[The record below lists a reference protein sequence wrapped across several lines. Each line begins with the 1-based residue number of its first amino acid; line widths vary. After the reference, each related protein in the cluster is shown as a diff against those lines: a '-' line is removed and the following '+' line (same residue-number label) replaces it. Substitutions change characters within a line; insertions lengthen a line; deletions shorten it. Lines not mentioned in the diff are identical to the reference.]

1 MTRARCASR
10 SAAVYLV
17 LAIFALLVAL
27 PGRALALKPIVIE
40 PDQDRIEVTT
50 LGEFYDARGDSL
62 QVETAPAADGMTGR
76 ISVTAKTPGTNPNWI
91 VFALTNPTDKPIERW
106 LTAERYNII
115 GSGAV
120 WPDLDAQR
128 IEAVTPSIGYIPER
142 IKSDRADIFRITI
155 EPGQTVTYV
164 AELSSDRFA
173 RLYLWKPLEYELN
186 SRDRLL
192 FNGIML
198 GLTGLLAIFLT
209 AIFAANHKA
218 IFPSAALVAWCVLA
232 YLCVDFGFFHK
243 LFQLR
248 PEDNAVYR
256 AASESAVA
264 ASLVIFLS
272 VFLRIAFW
280 HGLIRMLFTVWIIA
294 QLTLVAVAVIDP
306 RLASTFA
313 RTSFLVIGAV
323 GGAFTLFL
331 ALRGQDRALSLI
343 PTWILFLIWIFGA
356 AMTLTGRLSGDI
368 VVSGLV
374 AGLVL
379 ILVLIGFTV
388 TQFAFRSL
396 EPLYGAAPSELQ
408 LRALAVDGAGSAV
421 WEWNARRDEIKVS
434 PAIEASLGLSP
445 GELSTKVDDFIKHL
459 HPTDRERF
467 RLILWSMQ
475 ERTWARIRTD
485 FRMRHADNSYR
496 WFELEAASV
505 PNADARAMRCVGL
518 VRDVTDAK
526 RAHERLLHDAVHD
539 SLTGLPNRELMLDR
553 LGVAASRAKSENG
566 VRPSVIFIDIDK
578 FKSVNV
584 SFGLVVGDS
593 LLLTVARRLQS
604 HLGPQDTLA
613 RVGGDQFA
621 ILLVSEQ
628 SPQDLAGLAER
639 VRRSLRAPIKIAGQE
654 IVLTGSIGIAVYDGE
669 TPSHLDLYKEAEIAM
684 YRAKRGGA
692 DRIEIFRPEM
702 RADRDDR
709 VALESDLRKALAKNQ
724 IRVLYQPIIYLPTE
738 ELAGFE
744 ALVRWEHPKR
754 GLMSPVDFIPIAEQS
769 DLIVRLGSHV
779 LLRAAHEAARWQRE
793 LPREERPLF
802 VSVNISSR
810 QIFRQNLIQEIR
822 HILGRN
828 IVPKGSLRLEI
839 TESLVMENPEQATE
853 ILEWL
858 RGAGAELALDDFGT
872 GYSSLAYLQ
881 RFPFDTIKIDRALV
895 QSSGESGGAGSAI
908 VRSIVALGHELGKNV
923 VAEGVETPEDVGFL
937 RSINCQYA
945 QGFYYGEPMSDRDV
959 LQLLKMVR
967 TAEHKLRPRGLFRAK
982 AKGKQRDRKVAGSG
996 GLPRPTARAPPRRRV
1011 RRMDARRR
1019 RRARCPTARCGRVR
1033 VPRRRRSPAH
1043 LRRRI
1048 CFTTRW
1054 RKPTSACRRRR
1065 CRRTMGLRRRTPSS
1079 IFPCRPSSMGLRRRH
1094 RRSSR
1099 TCRRM
1104 IPSTASRFNLRS
1116 RLRVA
1121 RHRHRPLMDQ
1131 FSAPTEHFAE
1141 PPIAELCATE
1151 SRHAGNGAHPPFNG
1165 FDDPMPPMG
1174 EARHAAVAAGPRG
1187 AVRAQSAPRG
1197 TGAGARCRSRHS
1209 RHSSLHS
1216 RRWLHAA
1223 AALQHAAATA
1233 RATAQETA
1241 RSRPMRRT
1249 MPDFTG
1255 LPPAMAESLAKLAG
1269 VPWPPRSEGD
1279 EHELEEQGAGP
1290 LPGDATSRGLSL
1302 ARASGV
1308 AGVAHEMRGID
1319 ADLGQRARVLRFEV
1333 GIEDQV
1339 GIGRAVEPAVGLD
1352 LALELARRPAG
1363 VAEREDRAVGTA
1375 AGGDRL
1381 QDVDGRRKADAVLD
1395 RQRRVVDEVV
1405 GAVQHEA
1412 APRLD
1417 RTADVDRHAR
1427 LRRRRCRHRRRQCTM
1442 PSRSSRS
1449 GKEMCE
1455 ARWLMMRPIA
1465 PSSECA
1471 HM

>member
-1 MTRARCASR
+1 ML
-10 SAAVYLV
+10 AV
-17 LAIFALLVAL
+17 L
-27 PGRALALKPIVIE
+27 PEPAFALKPIVIE
-40 PDQDRIEVTT
+40 PDQDRVEVTT

-62 QVETAPAADGMTGR
+62 QVETAPAADGMSGR
-76 ISVTAKTPGTNPNWI
+76 ISVTAKTPGTSPNWI
-91 VFALTNPTDKPIERW
+91 VFALTNPTDKPVERW
-106 LTAERYNII
+106 LTAARYNVV

-128 IEAVTPSIGYIPER
+128 IEAVTPSMGYIPER

-173 RLYLWKPLEYELN
+173 RLYLWKPLEYELY
-186 SRDRLL
+186 SRDRQLM
-192 FNGIML
+192 NGIML

-218 IFPSAALVAWCVLA
+218 IFPSAALVSWCVLA

-243 LFQLR
+243 LFQLK

-264 ASLVIFLS
+264 ASLVIFIS

-313 RTSFLVIGAV
+313 RMSFLVIGTV
-323 GGAFTLFL
+323 GGAFALFL

-356 AMTLTGRLSGDI
+356 AMVLTGRLAGDAA
-368 VVSGLV
+368 VQGLV

-379 ILVLIGFTV
+379 ILILIGFTV

-396 EPLYGAAPSELQ
+396 EPLFGAAPSELQ
-408 LRALAVDGAGSAV
+408 LRALAVDGAGSCV
-421 WEWNARRDEIKVS
+421 WEWSARRDEIKVG
-434 PAIEASLGLSP
+434 PAIEASLGLNP
-445 GELSTKVDDFIKHL
+445 GELCTKVDDFIKHL
-459 HPTDRERF
+459 HQADRERF
-467 RLILWSMQ
+467 RMILWSIQ

-485 FRMRHADNSYR
+485 FRMRHTDNSYR

-539 SLTGLPNRELMLDR
+539 SLTGLPNRELLLDR

-566 VRPSVIFIDIDK
+566 VRPSIIFIDIDK

-604 HLGPQDTLA
+604 HLGQNDTLA

-621 ILLVSEQ
+621 ILLVSEL

-654 IVLTGSIGIAVYDGE
+654 IVLTGSIGIAVFDGQ

-692 DRIEIFRPEM
+692 DRIEIFRAEM
-702 RADRDDR
+702 RSDRDDR

-724 IRVLYQPIIYLPTE
+724 IKVLYQPIIYLPTE

-754 GLMSPVDFIPIAEQS
+754 GLMSPADFIPIAEQS

-881 RFPFDTIKIDRALV
+881 RFPFDTIKVDRALV
-895 QSSGESGGAGSAI
+895 QASGESGGAGSAI
-908 VRSIVALGHELGKNV
+908 VRSIVALGHELGKSV
-923 VAEGVETPEDVGFL
+923 VAEGVETPEDVAFL
-937 RSINCQYA
+937 RSINCGYA

-982 AKGKQRDRKVAGSG
+982 AKGKDKERRKKVAANGVAAAANGTNGASPPQTNG
-996 GLPRPTARAPPRRRV
+996 RTRAALPNSTLRPRPRPAAPPQS
-1011 RRMDARRR
+1011 DASQL
-1019 RRARCPTARCGRVR
+1019 P
-1033 VPRRRRSPAH
+1033 PPPLPPAQH
-1043 LRRRI
+1043 DGGMAVH
-1048 CFTTRW
+1048 FNG
-1054 RKPTSACRRRR
+1054 P
-1065 CRRTMGLRRRTPSS
+1065 PQ
-1079 IFPCRPSSMGLRRRH
+1079 
-1094 RRSSR
+1094 
-1099 TCRRM
+1099 
-1104 IPSTASRFNLRS
+1104 IPSEFGAPDFAPPHGEAHASMPPPIHDAGPVFDALPPPNGNGFDAGRMPHEFAAALPPPPEFA
-1116 RLRVA
+1116 VPPPPPHMA
-1121 RHRHRPLMDQ
+1121 EQ
-1131 FSAPTEHFAE
+1131 FSPPPSPGHYPEPQAQPPFEAPPMQTGAPSPFDLFAQPS
-1141 PPIAELCATE
+1141 PPHQDHGLDLDLHVDASAHPDDSNPLFAAMAQELQIPIPPQHHVQQAP
-1151 SRHAGNGAHPPFNG
+1151 SLPAPAPHPHHAAGNGAANG
-1165 FDDPMPPMG
+1165 TAKPV
-1174 EARHAAVAAGPRG
+1174 ARRAV
-1187 AVRAQSAPRG
+1187 
-1197 TGAGARCRSRHS
+1197 
-1209 RHSSLHS
+1209 
-1216 RRWLHAA
+1216 
-1223 AALQHAAATA
+1223 
-1233 RATAQETA
+1233 
-1241 RSRPMRRT
+1241 
-1249 MPDFTG
+1249 PDFSG
-1255 LPPAMAESLAKLAG
+1255 LPPQMAASLAKLAG
-1269 VPWPPRSEGD
+1269 VPWPPNGED
-1279 EHELEEQGAGP
+1279 EPELADHAAGP
-1290 LPGDATSRGLSL
+1290 PPG
-1302 ARASGV
+1302 V
-1308 AGVAHEMRGID
+1308 PH
-1319 ADLGQRARVLRFEV
+1319 
-1333 GIEDQV
+1333 
-1339 GIGRAVEPAVGLD
+1339 
-1352 LALELARRPAG
+1352 
-1363 VAEREDRAVGTA
+1363 REG
-1375 AGGDRL
+1375 
-1381 QDVDGRRKADAVLD
+1381 
-1395 RQRRVVDEVV
+1395 
-1405 GAVQHEA
+1405 
-1412 APRLD
+1412 
-1417 RTADVDRHAR
+1417 
-1427 LRRRRCRHRRRQCTM
+1427 
-1442 PSRSSRS
+1442 
-1449 GKEMCE
+1449 
-1455 ARWLMMRPIA
+1455 
-1465 PSSECA
+1465 
-1471 HM
+1471 

>member
-1 MTRARCASR
+1 MRAGSGRAGISR
-10 SAAVYLV
+10 AVGLGAGGYLV
-17 LAIFALLVAL
+17 LAILLMIVAL
-27 PGRALALKPIVIE
+27 PGRAWALKPIVIE
-40 PDQDRIEVTT
+40 PDQDRVEVTT
-50 LGEFYDARGDSL
+50 LGEFYDSRGDSL

-76 ISVTAKTPGTNPNWI
+76 ISVTAKTPGTSPNWL
-91 VFALTNPTDKPIERW
+91 VFALTNPTDKPVERW
-106 LTAERYNII
+106 LTAARYSIV

-128 IEAVTPSIGYIPER
+128 IEAVTPSMGFVPER

-164 AELSSDRFA
+164 VELSSDRLA
-173 RLYLWKPLEYELN
+173 RLYLWKPLEYELY

-192 FNGIML
+192 MNGIL
-198 GLTGLLAIFLT
+198 IGLTGLLAIFLT

-218 IFPSAALVAWCVLA
+218 IFPSAALVSWCVLA

-243 LFQLR
+243 LFQLK

-264 ASLVIFLS
+264 ASLVIFIS

-313 RTSFLVIGAV
+313 RMSFVIIGAV
-323 GGAFTLFL
+323 GGAFALFL

-356 AMTLTGRLSGDI
+356 AMVLTGRLQGDAA
-368 VVSGLV
+368 VQGLV
-374 AGLVL
+374 SGLVL
-379 ILVLIGFTV
+379 ILILIGFTV

-396 EPLYGAAPSELQ
+396 EPLFGAAPSELQ

-421 WEWNARRDEIKVS
+421 WEWNARRDEIMVGQG
-434 PAIEASLGLSP
+434 IEASLGLNP
-445 GELSTKVDDFIKHL
+445 GELCTKVDDFCKHL
-459 HPTDRERF
+459 HPADRERF
-467 RLILWSMQ
+467 RMILWSIQ
-475 ERTWARIRTD
+475 ERTWARIRTE
-485 FRMRHADNSYR
+485 FRVRHSDNSYR

-539 SLTGLPNRELMLDR
+539 SLTGLPNRELVLDR
-553 LGVAASRAKSENG
+553 LGVAVGRTKSEAG
-566 VRPSVIFIDIDK
+566 VRPGVIFIDIDK

-621 ILLVSEQ
+621 ILLVSEI

-639 VRRSLRAPIKIAGQE
+639 VRRSLRTPIKIAGQE
-654 IVLTGSIGIAVYDGE
+654 IVLTGSIGIAVYDGQ
-669 TPSHLDLYKEAEIAM
+669 TPTHLDLYKEAEIAM

-702 RADRDDR
+702 RSDRDDR

-724 IRVLYQPIIYLPTE
+724 IKVLYQPIIYLPTE

-754 GLMSPVDFIPIAEQS
+754 GLMSPVEFIPVAEQS

-828 IVPKGSLRLEI
+828 IVPKGSLRLEV

-895 QSSGESGGAGSAI
+895 QAHGESGGAGSAI
-908 VRSIVALGHELGKNV
+908 VRSIVALAHELGKSV
-923 VAEGVETPEDVGFL
+923 VAEGVENAEDVAFL

-967 TAEHKLRPRGLFRAK
+967 TAENKLRPRGLFRAK
-982 AKGKQRDRKVAGSG
+982 TKGKQRGKKTNDADVMPEEAEQAEFVPQQSIPQQISVQPPLPPQPAAIPNGASNGAGARARPRPGSVLGRMTRTPAANGG
-996 GLPRPTARAPPRRRV
+996 GLPPPAPHAGPPGPPPMQHAHHANGASGDFEHSQMGEHPPMGMPPPMHAEHPPVFNAPPTF
-1011 RRMDARRR
+1011 DFEPPPPDGA
-1019 RRARCPTARCGRVR
+1019 AAP
-1033 VPRRRRSPAH
+1033 P
-1043 LRRRI
+1043 
-1048 CFTTRW
+1048 
-1054 RKPTSACRRRR
+1054 
-1065 CRRTMGLRRRTPSS
+1065 
-1079 IFPCRPSSMGLRRRH
+1079 
-1094 RRSSR
+1094 
-1099 TCRRM
+1099 
-1104 IPSTASRFNLRS
+1104 
-1116 RLRVA
+1116 
-1121 RHRHRPLMDQ
+1121 PLHFDQ
-1131 FSAPTEHFAE
+1131 FSPPPVDHPAGQFEHAGQMHVPPPVMNGGPQFEHFGQPSMQPMMPDANPLVAAMTDE
-1141 PPIAELCATE
+1141 
-1151 SRHAGNGAHPPFNG
+1151 
-1165 FDDPMPPMG
+1165 PMPPMPG
-1174 EARHAAVAAGPRG
+1174 APMHQPDMHPPQMPQPGPQAPPSHPGARAPQAAH
-1187 AVRAQSAPRG
+1187 QSAPG
-1197 TGAGARCRSRHS
+1197 TPNGAKPVP
-1209 RHSSLHS
+1209 
-1216 RRWLHAA
+1216 
-1223 AALQHAAATA
+1223 QK
-1233 RATAQETA
+1233 
-1241 RSRPMRRT
+1241 PK
-1249 MPDFTG
+1249 PDFSG

-1269 VPWPPRSEGD
+1269 VPWPPPGEG
-1279 EHELEEQGAGP
+1279 G
-1290 LPGDATSRGLSL
+1290 
-1302 ARASGV
+1302 
-1308 AGVAHEMRGID
+1308 
-1319 ADLGQRARVLRFEV
+1319 
-1333 GIEDQV
+1333 
-1339 GIGRAVEPAVGLD
+1339 
-1352 LALELARRPAG
+1352 
-1363 VAEREDRAVGTA
+1363 
-1375 AGGDRL
+1375 
-1381 QDVDGRRKADAVLD
+1381 
-1395 RQRRVVDEVV
+1395 
-1405 GAVQHEA
+1405 
-1412 APRLD
+1412 
-1417 RTADVDRHAR
+1417 
-1427 LRRRRCRHRRRQCTM
+1427 
-1442 PSRSSRS
+1442 
-1449 GKEMCE
+1449 
-1455 ARWLMMRPIA
+1455 
-1465 PSSECA
+1465 
-1471 HM
+1471 

>member
-1 MTRARCASR
+1 MRRAGAQARLGTGAR
-10 SAAVYLV
+10 SGIAALGAVLVAV
-17 LAIFALLVAL
+17 LALVAL
-27 PGRALALKPIVIE
+27 PGPAFALKPIVIE
-40 PDQDRIEVTT
+40 PDQERIEITT
-50 LGEFYDARGDSL
+50 LGEFYDGRGDSL

-91 VFALTNPTDKPIERW
+91 VFALSNPTDKPIERW
-106 LTAERYNII
+106 LTAERYNVI

-120 WPDLDAQR
+120 WPDLDARR

-142 IKSDRADIFRITI
+142 VKSDRADIFRVTL
-155 EPGQTVTYV
+155 EPGQTITYV
-164 AELSSDRFA
+164 AELSSERFA
-173 RLYLWKPLEYELN
+173 RIFLWKTLEYELK

-313 RTSFLVIGAV
+313 RMSFLIIGAV
-323 GGAFTLFL
+323 GGGFTLFL

-356 AMTLTGRLSGDI
+356 AMVLAGRLSGDV
-368 VVSGLV
+368 VVSALV

-388 TQFAFRSL
+388 TQYAFRSL
-396 EPLYGAAPSELQ
+396 EPLYGTAPSELQ

-434 PAIEASLGLSP
+434 PIIEASLGLSA
-445 GELSTKVDDFIKHL
+445 GELSTKVEDFVKHL
-459 HPTDRERF
+459 HPADRDRF
-467 RLILWSMQ
+467 RLILWTMQ
-475 ERTWARIRTD
+475 ERSWAKVRTD

-505 PNADARAMRCVGL
+505 PNADARALRCVGL
-518 VRDVTDAK
+518 MRDVTDTK

-553 LGVAASRAKSENG
+553 LGVAVMRARAKEG
-566 VRPSVIFIDIDK
+566 PRPCILFIDIDK

-621 ILLVSEQ
+621 ILIAAEQ
-628 SPQDLAGLAER
+628 GPQDLAALAER

-654 IVLTGSIGIAVYDGE
+654 IVLTGSLGIAVYDGGE
-669 TPSHLDLYKEAEIAM
+669 EGHLDLYKEAEIAM

-754 GLMSPVDFIPIAEQS
+754 GLMNPVDFVPLAEES
-769 DLIVRLGSHV
+769 DLIVRLGSYV

-793 LPREERPLF
+793 LPREEDPLF

-858 RGAGAELALDDFGT
+858 RAAGADLALDDFGT

-895 QSSGESGGAGSAI
+895 QSSGSSTGPGSAI
-908 VRSIVALGHELGKNV
+908 VRSIVALGHELGKKI

-937 RSINCQYA
+937 RSIGCQYA
-945 QGFYYGEPMSDRDV
+945 QGFYYGEPMADRDV

-967 TAEHKLRPRGLFRAK
+967 TAEHKLRPRGFFRAK
-982 AKGKQRDRKVAGSG
+982 TKGKPKEQKPRPQAAKAAAK
-996 GLPRPTARAPPRRRV
+996 GLPRPAPQANGEAPPVRGLTNGTVRPRARLAPPSPPGAPPRSGQLAQLPPPGFAGRQSQPPNPLQGAASHPGLQQAPRLPNAGMQPPPPAPAMSSPGMAPPNMAPPNMAPPTTPPPITAPPNMAPPNLPPDMAARSAASQRRGEAEVPPASPPAVPPAPPRPHATGRASDEMASLDADAMAAALRRAPPPAEPQPPPAARPPSQEPKPPRLDPAPAAASRAPV
-1011 RRMDARRR
+1011 APAARR
-1019 RRARCPTARCGRVR
+1019 
-1033 VPRRRRSPAH
+1033 
-1043 LRRRI
+1043 
-1048 CFTTRW
+1048 
-1054 RKPTSACRRRR
+1054 
-1065 CRRTMGLRRRTPSS
+1065 PSKKTVM
-1079 IFPCRPSSMGLRRRH
+1079 PQRP
-1094 RRSSR
+1094 
-1099 TCRRM
+1099 
-1104 IPSTASRFNLRS
+1104 
-1116 RLRVA
+1116 V
-1121 RHRHRPLMDQ
+1121 
-1131 FSAPTEHFAE
+1131 
-1141 PPIAELCATE
+1141 
-1151 SRHAGNGAHPPFNG
+1151 
-1165 FDDPMPPMG
+1165 
-1174 EARHAAVAAGPRG
+1174 
-1187 AVRAQSAPRG
+1187 
-1197 TGAGARCRSRHS
+1197 
-1209 RHSSLHS
+1209 
-1216 RRWLHAA
+1216 
-1223 AALQHAAATA
+1223 
-1233 RATAQETA
+1233 
-1241 RSRPMRRT
+1241 
-1249 MPDFTG
+1249 PDFSG
-1255 LPPAMAESLAKLAG
+1255 LPPAMAQSLARLAG
-1269 VPWPPRSEGD
+1269 VPWPPEGSGD
-1279 EHELEEQGAGP
+1279 AGELEDDGAPTGK
-1290 LPGDATSRGLSL
+1290 PGR
-1302 ARASGV
+1302 
-1308 AGVAHEMRGID
+1308 
-1319 ADLGQRARVLRFEV
+1319 
-1333 GIEDQV
+1333 
-1339 GIGRAVEPAVGLD
+1339 
-1352 LALELARRPAG
+1352 
-1363 VAEREDRAVGTA
+1363 
-1375 AGGDRL
+1375 
-1381 QDVDGRRKADAVLD
+1381 
-1395 RQRRVVDEVV
+1395 
-1405 GAVQHEA
+1405 
-1412 APRLD
+1412 
-1417 RTADVDRHAR
+1417 
-1427 LRRRRCRHRRRQCTM
+1427 
-1442 PSRSSRS
+1442 
-1449 GKEMCE
+1449 
-1455 ARWLMMRPIA
+1455 
-1465 PSSECA
+1465 
-1471 HM
+1471 

>member
-1 MTRARCASR
+1 MNGASR
-10 SAAVYLV
+10 RYELARLGGRLAAAYLV
-17 LAIFALLVAL
+17 LAVVALLIVL
-27 PGRALALKPIVIE
+27 PGRAFALRPIVIE
-40 PDQDRIEVTT
+40 PDQDRVEVTT

-76 ISVTAKTPGTNPNWI
+76 ISVTAKTPGTNPNWV
-91 VFALTNPTDKPIERW
+91 VFALTNPTDKPVERW
-106 LTAERYNII
+106 LTAERYSII

-128 IEAVTPSIGYIPER
+128 IEAVTPSMGYIPER

-155 EPGQTVTYV
+155 EPGQTVTYI
-164 AELSSDRFA
+164 AELASDRFA
-173 RLYLWKPLEYELN
+173 RLYLWKPIDYELY

-264 ASLVIFLS
+264 ASLVIFVS

-313 RTSFLVIGAV
+313 RMSFLVIGGV
-323 GGAFTLFL
+323 GGAFALFL

-356 AMTLTGRLSGDI
+356 SMVLTGRLSGDAA
-368 VVSGLV
+368 VLGLV

-379 ILVLIGFTV
+379 ILILIGFTV

-396 EPLYGAAPSELQ
+396 EPLFGAAPSELQ

-421 WEWNARRDEIKVS
+421 WEWNARRDEVKVS
-434 PAIEASLGLSP
+434 PAIEASLGLNT
-445 GELSTKVDDFIKHL
+445 GELCTKVDDFIKHL

-467 RLILWSMQ
+467 RMILWSVQ

-539 SLTGLPNRELMLDR
+539 SLTGLPNRELVLDR
-553 LGVAASRAKSENG
+553 LGVAASRAKSDNG
-566 VRPSVIFIDIDK
+566 VRPSVVFIDIDK

-604 HLGPQDTLA
+604 HLGPHDTLA

-621 ILLVSEQ
+621 VLLVSEQ

-724 IRVLYQPIIYLPTE
+724 IKVLYQPIIYLPTE

-754 GLMSPVDFIPIAEQS
+754 GLMSPDDFIPIAEQS

-858 RGAGAELALDDFGT
+858 RGAGAQLALDDFGT

-895 QSSGESGGAGSAI
+895 QASGDSGGAGSAI
-908 VRSIVALGHELGKNV
+908 VRSIVALGHELGKSI
-923 VAEGVETPEDVGFL
+923 VAEGVETTEDVGFL

-982 AKGKQRDRKVAGSG
+982 AKGKQRDKKPAAVAAKTNGATPPLPAGANGRPPAPPST
-996 GLPRPTARAPPRRRV
+996 LPNSTLRPRPRPAAPMQSNGMVAAQAGPPPPLLQMHHDDGFRDEPGMQALPPPMPLAMPPDFSAPGPEQHPLMQQEQGDGFAAPPHNTHQFAAPPPPPQFAAPPQFAGPAEHFFLENGAPSLNP
-1011 RRMDARRR
+1011 MDAG
-1019 RRARCPTARCGRVR
+1019 AP
-1033 VPRRRRSPAH
+1033 PPLS
-1043 LRRRI
+1043 
-1048 CFTTRW
+1048 
-1054 RKPTSACRRRR
+1054 
-1065 CRRTMGLRRRTPSS
+1065 
-1079 IFPCRPSSMGLRRRH
+1079 
-1094 RRSSR
+1094 
-1099 TCRRM
+1099 
-1104 IPSTASRFNLRS
+1104 
-1116 RLRVA
+1116 
-1121 RHRHRPLMDQ
+1121 LMDQ
-1131 FSAPTEHFAE
+1131 FSAPPQPEHYAPSPEFAPPPAQSGNGTHSLFNGFEDPMAPLGEHPMQPMSPGHGEPSEPNPLLAALQNEALPPEAPRME
-1141 PPIAELCATE
+1141 PPFAPMQPNAGLPHGRPLPP
-1151 SRHAGNGAHPPFNG
+1151 RHAAPAHNGNGAGNGVKPA
-1165 FDDPMPPMG
+1165 
-1174 EARHAAVAAGPRG
+1174 ARRG
-1187 AVRAQSAPRG
+1187 
-1197 TGAGARCRSRHS
+1197 
-1209 RHSSLHS
+1209 
-1216 RRWLHAA
+1216 
-1223 AALQHAAATA
+1223 
-1233 RATAQETA
+1233 
-1241 RSRPMRRT
+1241 
-1249 MPDFTG
+1249 PDFSG

-1269 VPWPPRSEGD
+1269 VPWPPRPDD
-1279 EHELEEQGAGP
+1279 EEREHQAQASDQ
-1290 LPGDATSRGLSL
+1290 LPGMP
-1302 ARASGV
+1302 
-1308 AGVAHEMRGID
+1308 H
-1319 ADLGQRARVLRFEV
+1319 
-1333 GIEDQV
+1333 
-1339 GIGRAVEPAVGLD
+1339 
-1352 LALELARRPAG
+1352 
-1363 VAEREDRAVGTA
+1363 REG
-1375 AGGDRL
+1375 
-1381 QDVDGRRKADAVLD
+1381 
-1395 RQRRVVDEVV
+1395 
-1405 GAVQHEA
+1405 
-1412 APRLD
+1412 
-1417 RTADVDRHAR
+1417 
-1427 LRRRRCRHRRRQCTM
+1427 
-1442 PSRSSRS
+1442 
-1449 GKEMCE
+1449 
-1455 ARWLMMRPIA
+1455 
-1465 PSSECA
+1465 
-1471 HM
+1471 

>member
-1 MTRARCASR
+1 ML
-10 SAAVYLV
+10 AV
-17 LAIFALLVAL
+17 L
-27 PGRALALKPIVIE
+27 PEPAFALKPIVIE
-40 PDQDRIEVTT
+40 PDQDRVEVTT

-62 QVETAPAADGMTGR
+62 QVETAPAADGMSGR
-76 ISVTAKTPGTNPNWI
+76 ISVTAKTPGTSPNWI
-91 VFALTNPTDKPIERW
+91 VFALTNPTDKPVERW
-106 LTAERYNII
+106 LTAARYNVV

-128 IEAVTPSIGYIPER
+128 IEAVTPSMGYIPER

-173 RLYLWKPLEYELN
+173 RLYLWKPLEYELY
-186 SRDRLL
+186 SRDRQLM
-192 FNGIML
+192 NGIML

-218 IFPSAALVAWCVLA
+218 IFPSAALVSWCVLA

-243 LFQLR
+243 LFQLK

-264 ASLVIFLS
+264 ASLVIFIS

-313 RTSFLVIGAV
+313 RMSFLVIGTV
-323 GGAFTLFL
+323 GGAFALFL

-343 PTWILFLIWIFGA
+343 PTWILFIIWIFGA
-356 AMTLTGRLSGDI
+356 AMVLTGRLAGDAA
-368 VVSGLV
+368 VQGLV

-379 ILVLIGFTV
+379 ILILIGFTV

-396 EPLYGAAPSELQ
+396 EPLFGAAPSELQ
-408 LRALAVDGAGSAV
+408 LRALAVDGAGSCV
-421 WEWNARRDEIKVS
+421 WEWSARRDEIKVG
-434 PAIEASLGLSP
+434 PAIEASLGLNP
-445 GELSTKVDDFIKHL
+445 GELCTKVDDFIKHL
-459 HPTDRERF
+459 HQADRERF
-467 RLILWSMQ
+467 RMILWSIQ

-485 FRMRHADNSYR
+485 FRMRHTDNSYR

-539 SLTGLPNRELMLDR
+539 SLTGLPNRELLLDR
-553 LGVAASRAKSENG
+553 LGVATSRAKSENG

-604 HLGPQDTLA
+604 HLGQNDTLA

-654 IVLTGSIGIAVYDGE
+654 IVLTGSIGIAVFDGQ

-692 DRIEIFRPEM
+692 DRIEIFRAEM
-702 RADRDDR
+702 RSDRDDR

-724 IRVLYQPIIYLPTE
+724 IKVLYQPIIYLPTE

-754 GLMSPVDFIPIAEQS
+754 GLMSPADFIPIAEQS

-881 RFPFDTIKIDRALV
+881 RFPFDTIKVDRALV
-895 QSSGESGGAGSAI
+895 QASGESGGAGSAI
-908 VRSIVALGHELGKNV
+908 VRSIVALGHELGKSV
-923 VAEGVETPEDVGFL
+923 VAEGVETPEDVAFL
-937 RSINCQYA
+937 RSINCGYA

-982 AKGKQRDRKVAGSG
+982 AKGKDKERRKKVAANGVAAEANGTNGAAPPQANGRPPAALPNST
-996 GLPRPTARAPPRRRV
+996 LRPRPRPAAPPHP
-1011 RRMDARRR
+1011 DASQL
-1019 RRARCPTARCGRVR
+1019 PPPVHHDMG
-1033 VPRRRRSPAH
+1033 SPAH
-1043 LRRRI
+1043 FNGPPQLPSEFGPPDFAPPHGEVHASMPPPI
-1048 CFTTRW
+1048 HDAGSPVFDV
-1054 RKPTSACRRRR
+1054 PHLPNGNGFDPGMPSHEFAAAP
-1065 CRRTMGLRRRTPSS
+1065 PSS
-1079 IFPCRPSSMGLRRRH
+1079 PPHM
-1094 RRSSR
+1094 
-1099 TCRRM
+1099 
-1104 IPSTASRFNLRS
+1104 A
-1116 RLRVA
+1116 
-1121 RHRHRPLMDQ
+1121 
-1131 FSAPTEHFAE
+1131 EHFSPPPPPEHYAE
-1141 PPIAELCATE
+1141 PPAQPGFAALPMPPMAMENGAPSPFDLFTEPPQQHAMGPAPHSHEDPEDTNPLFAAMAQELQLPIPPQHPVQQAPSMPAPA
-1151 SRHAGNGAHPPFNG
+1151 SRSHHAAGNGAANG
-1165 FDDPMPPMG
+1165 
-1174 EARHAAVAAGPRG
+1174 G
-1187 AVRAQSAPRG
+1187 AKPVVRKQV
-1197 TGAGARCRSRHS
+1197 
-1209 RHSSLHS
+1209 
-1216 RRWLHAA
+1216 
-1223 AALQHAAATA
+1223 
-1233 RATAQETA
+1233 
-1241 RSRPMRRT
+1241 
-1249 MPDFTG
+1249 PDFSG
-1255 LPPAMAESLAKLAG
+1255 LPPQMAASLAKLAG
-1269 VPWPPRSEGD
+1269 VPWPPNGD
-1279 EHELEEQGAGP
+1279 DDDERELADHAAGP
-1290 LPGDATSRGLSL
+1290 APG
-1302 ARASGV
+1302 V
-1308 AGVAHEMRGID
+1308 PH
-1319 ADLGQRARVLRFEV
+1319 
-1333 GIEDQV
+1333 
-1339 GIGRAVEPAVGLD
+1339 
-1352 LALELARRPAG
+1352 
-1363 VAEREDRAVGTA
+1363 REG
-1375 AGGDRL
+1375 
-1381 QDVDGRRKADAVLD
+1381 
-1395 RQRRVVDEVV
+1395 
-1405 GAVQHEA
+1405 
-1412 APRLD
+1412 
-1417 RTADVDRHAR
+1417 
-1427 LRRRRCRHRRRQCTM
+1427 
-1442 PSRSSRS
+1442 
-1449 GKEMCE
+1449 
-1455 ARWLMMRPIA
+1455 
-1465 PSSECA
+1465 
-1471 HM
+1471 

>member
-1 MTRARCASR
+1 MKATGERRWRWQRAGCGAT
-10 SAAVYLV
+10 AYLA
-17 LAIFALLVAL
+17 LAIFVLLVAL
-27 PGRALALKPIVIE
+27 PGRAMALKPIVIE
-40 PDQDRIEVTT
+40 PDLDRIEVTN

-76 ISVTAKTPGTNPNWI
+76 ISVTAKTPGTSPNWV
-91 VFALTNPTDKPIERW
+91 VFALTNPTDKPVERW

-128 IEAVTPSIGYIPER
+128 IEVVTPSMGYIPER

-164 AELSSDRFA
+164 AELASDRFA
-173 RLYLWKPLEYELN
+173 RLYLWKPLEYELY

-192 FNGIML
+192 MNGIML

-218 IFPSAALVAWCVLA
+218 IFPSAALVSWCVLA

-243 LFQLR
+243 LFQLK

-264 ASLVIFLS
+264 ASLVIFIS

-313 RTSFLVIGAV
+313 RMSFMVIGAV
-323 GGAFTLFL
+323 GGAFALFL

-356 AMTLTGRLSGDI
+356 AMVLTGRLSGDAA
-368 VVSGLV
+368 VQGLV

-379 ILVLIGFTV
+379 ILILIGFTV

-396 EPLYGAAPSELQ
+396 EPLFGAAPSELQ

-421 WEWNARRDEIKVS
+421 WEWSARRDEVKVS
-434 PAIEASLGLSP
+434 PAIEASLGLNP
-445 GELSTKVDDFIKHL
+445 GELCTKVDDFIKHL
-459 HPTDRERF
+459 HPADRERF
-467 RLILWSMQ
+467 RMILWSIQ

-539 SLTGLPNRELMLDR
+539 SLTGLPNRELVLDR
-553 LGVAASRAKSENG
+553 LGVAALRAKGENG
-566 VRPSVIFIDIDK
+566 VRPSVVFIDIDK

-604 HLGPQDTLA
+604 HLGQHDTLA

-621 ILLVSEQ
+621 ILLISEQ
-628 SPQDLAGLAER
+628 SPQELAGLAER

-702 RADRDDR
+702 RSDRDDR

-724 IRVLYQPIIYLPTE
+724 IKVFYQPIIYLATE

-754 GLMSPVDFIPIAEQS
+754 GMISPADFIPIAEQS

-881 RFPFDTIKIDRALV
+881 RFPFDTIKIDRSLV
-895 QSSGESGGAGSAI
+895 QASGESGGAGSAI
-908 VRSIVALGHELGKNV
+908 VRSIVALGHELGKSV
-923 VAEGVETPEDVGFL
+923 VAEGVETPEDVAFL
-937 RSINCQYA
+937 RSINCGYA

-967 TAEHKLRPRGLFRAK
+967 TAEHKLRPRGLFRTK
-982 AKGKQRDRKVAGSG
+982 TKGKQRDKA
-996 GLPRPTARAPPRRRV
+996 L
-1011 RRMDARRR
+1011 
-1019 RRARCPTARCGRVR
+1019 
-1033 VPRRRRSPAH
+1033 
-1043 LRRRI
+1043 
-1048 CFTTRW
+1048 
-1054 RKPTSACRRRR
+1054 
-1065 CRRTMGLRRRTPSS
+1065 
-1079 IFPCRPSSMGLRRRH
+1079 
-1094 RRSSR
+1094 
-1099 TCRRM
+1099 
-1104 IPSTASRFNLRS
+1104 
-1116 RLRVA
+1116 
-1121 RHRHRPLMDQ
+1121 
-1131 FSAPTEHFAE
+1131 
-1141 PPIAELCATE
+1141 
-1151 SRHAGNGAHPPFNG
+1151 
-1165 FDDPMPPMG
+1165 
-1174 EARHAAVAAGPRG
+1174 
-1187 AVRAQSAPRG
+1187 
-1197 TGAGARCRSRHS
+1197 
-1209 RHSSLHS
+1209 
-1216 RRWLHAA
+1216 AA
-1223 AALQHAAATA
+1223 AAKTNGATPPGPPATLPNSTVRPRPRPMQPQAAGMQQLLAHAGPPPPPQHMQQGATA
-1233 RATAQETA
+1233 HDDFGMPSTSAT
-1241 RSRPMRRT
+1241 
-1249 MPDFTG
+1249 D
-1255 LPPAMAESLAKLAG
+1255 AG
-1269 VPWPPRSEGD
+1269 D
-1279 EHELEEQGAGP
+1279 
-1290 LPGDATSRGLSL
+1290 
-1302 ARASGV
+1302 
-1308 AGVAHEMRGID
+1308 
-1319 ADLGQRARVLRFEV
+1319 
-1333 GIEDQV
+1333 
-1339 GIGRAVEPAVGLD
+1339 GRAAP
-1352 LALELARRPAG
+1352 
-1363 VAEREDRAVGTA
+1363 VAAH
-1375 AGGDRL
+1375 GG
-1381 QDVDGRRKADAVLD
+1381 A
-1395 RQRRVVDEVV
+1395 
-1405 GAVQHEA
+1405 
-1412 APRLD
+1412 
-1417 RTADVDRHAR
+1417 
-1427 LRRRRCRHRRRQCTM
+1427 
-1442 PSRSSRS
+1442 
-1449 GKEMCE
+1449 
-1455 ARWLMMRPIA
+1455 
-1465 PSSECA
+1465 
-1471 HM
+1471 

>member
-1 MTRARCASR
+1 MTGAGAQKMFRLGTGTSLAVLYALF
-10 SAAVYLV
+10 AAMLALV
-17 LAIFALLVAL
+17 VL
-27 PGRALALKPIVIE
+27 PAPALALKPIVVE
-40 PDQDRIEVTT
+40 PDQERIEITT
-50 LGEFYDARGDSL
+50 QGEFYDGRGDSL

-91 VFALTNPTDKPIERW
+91 VFALSNPTDKPIERW
-106 LTAERYNII
+106 LTAERYNVI

-120 WPDLDAQR
+120 WPDLDARR

-142 IKSDRADIFRITI
+142 IKSDRADIFRITL
-155 EPGQTVTYV
+155 EPGQTITYV
-164 AELSSDRFA
+164 AELSSDRVA
-173 RLYLWKPLEYELN
+173 RVFLWKTLEYELK

-313 RTSFLVIGAV
+313 RTSFLIIGAV
-323 GGAFTLFL
+323 GGGFTLFL

-356 AMTLTGRLSGDI
+356 AMVLTGRLSGDI
-368 VVSGLV
+368 VVSALV

-388 TQFAFRSL
+388 TQYAFRSL
-396 EPLYGAAPSELQ
+396 EPLYGTAPSELQ

-434 PAIEASLGLSP
+434 PVIEASLGLGA
-445 GELSTKVDDFIKHL
+445 GELSTKVDDFVKHL
-459 HPTDRERF
+459 HPADRDRF
-467 RLILWSMQ
+467 RLILWTMQ
-475 ERTWARIRTD
+475 ERTWAKIRTD

-505 PNADARAMRCVGL
+505 PNADARALRCVGL
-518 VRDVTDAK
+518 MRDVTDTK

-553 LGVAASRAKSENG
+553 LGVAVMRARAKEG
-566 VRPSVIFIDIDK
+566 PRPCILFIDIDK

-621 ILLVSEQ
+621 ILIAAEQ
-628 SPQDLAGLAER
+628 GPQDIAALAER
-639 VRRSLRAPIKIAGQE
+639 VRRSLRAPIKIAGQD
-654 IVLTGSIGIAVYDGE
+654 IVLTGSLGIAVYDGGE
-669 TPSHLDLYKEAEIAM
+669 AGHLDLYKEAEIAM

-702 RADRDDR
+702 RADQDDR

-754 GLMSPVDFIPIAEQS
+754 GLMNPVDFVPLAEES

-793 LPREERPLF
+793 LPREEHPLF

-872 GYSSLAYLQ
+872 GLFVARLPAALPLRHHQ
-881 RFPFDTIKIDRALV
+881 DRPGLGAVERRQHGRRPGHRALDR
-895 QSSGESGGAGSAI
+895 GAGPRA
-908 VRSIVALGHELGKNV
+908 RQEDRRRGRGDAGGRGLPALHWLPV
-923 VAEGVETPEDVGFL
+923 CARLLLRRADVGSRRAAAVEDGAHGRVQAAPARL
-937 RSINCQYA
+937 LPRQDEGQA
-945 QGFYYGEPMSDRDV
+945 QGSEGKAAGQAADAS
-959 LQLLKMVR
+959 
-967 TAEHKLRPRGLFRAK
+967 TARPAGQRRGPAAAIRRRQSAQRHRASARAPRPTAAGRYAAGADPISSPISRRPSSAACRCRRGLFRQGFRRPAWGRIPGRRHPG
-982 AKGKQRDRKVAGSG
+982 AAGAAAASA
-996 GLPRPTARAPPRRRV
+996 ARRCAAAP
-1011 RRMDARRR
+1011 ARRR
-1019 RRARCPTARCGRVR
+1019 RRAAM
-1033 VPRRRRSPAH
+1033 SP
-1043 LRRRI
+1043 
-1048 CFTTRW
+1048 
-1054 RKPTSACRRRR
+1054 PNMS
-1065 CRRTMGLRRRTPSS
+1065 
-1079 IFPCRPSSMGLRRRH
+1079 
-1094 RRSSR
+1094 
-1099 TCRRM
+1099 
-1104 IPSTASRFNLRS
+1104 
-1116 RLRVA
+1116 
-1121 RHRHRPLMDQ
+1121 
-1131 FSAPTEHFAE
+1131 
-1141 PPIAELCATE
+1141 PP
-1151 SRHAGNGAHPPFNG
+1151 
-1165 FDDPMPPMG
+1165 PMPPQGMPPPPD
-1174 EARHAAVAAGPRG
+1174 AAVTRPSAANEPQEPNGAPPAERPPRAPAPAQNG
-1187 AVRAQSAPRG
+1187 AAAQESSIDSELAEALRGTEPVQQRPRSAPRAKRPR
-1197 TGAGARCRSRHS
+1197 TAPPTP
-1209 RHSSLHS
+1209 
-1216 RRWLHAA
+1216 
-1223 AALQHAAATA
+1223 AATA
-1233 RATAQETA
+1233 TRASTPAA
-1241 RSRPMRRT
+1241 KRPAASKKPVLPQRPV
-1249 MPDFTG
+1249 PDFSG
-1255 LPPAMAESLAKLAG
+1255 LPPAMAQSLARLAG
-1269 VPWPPRSEGD
+1269 VPWPPEGG
-1279 EHELEEQGAGP
+1279 GA
-1290 LPGDATSRGLSL
+1290 DAG
-1302 ARASGV
+1302 
-1308 AGVAHEMRGID
+1308 E
-1319 ADLGQRARVLRFEV
+1319 
-1333 GIEDQV
+1333 
-1339 GIGRAVEPAVGLD
+1339 
-1352 LALELARRPAG
+1352 
-1363 VAEREDRAVGTA
+1363 
-1375 AGGDRL
+1375 
-1381 QDVDGRRKADAVLD
+1381 DGRQLE
-1395 RQRRVVDEVV
+1395 DE
-1405 GAVQHEA
+1405 GA
-1412 APRLD
+1412 P
-1417 RTADVDRHAR
+1417 
-1427 LRRRRCRHRRRQCTM
+1427 
-1442 PSRSSRS
+1442 S
-1449 GKEMCE
+1449 GKSG
-1455 ARWLMMRPIA
+1455 R
-1465 PSSECA
+1465 
-1471 HM
+1471 

>member
-1 MTRARCASR
+1 MKAASSR
-10 SAAVYLV
+10 IPAGSFGTIAGGRGFLLLAVLMM
-17 LAIFALLVAL
+17 LVAL
-27 PGRALALKPIVIE
+27 PGRAMALKPIVIDPE
-40 PDQDRIEVTT
+40 QDRIEVTT
-50 LGEFYDARGDSL
+50 RGEFYDSRGDSL
-62 QVETAPAADGMTGR
+62 QVETAAAADGMTGR
-76 ISVTAKTPGTNPNWI
+76 ISVTAKTPGTSPNWL
-91 VFALTNPTDKPIERW
+91 VFALTNTTDKPIERW
-106 LTAERYNII
+106 LTAARYSVV

-128 IEAVTPSIGYIPER
+128 IEAVTPSMGFVPER
-142 IKSDRADIFRITI
+142 IKSDRADIFRVTI

-164 AELSSDRFA
+164 VELSSDRLA
-173 RLYLWKPLEYELN
+173 RVYLWKPLEFELY

-192 FNGIML
+192 MNGILL

-218 IFPSAALVAWCVLA
+218 IFPSAALVSWCVLA

-243 LFQLR
+243 LFQLK

-264 ASLVIFLS
+264 ASLVIFVS

-313 RTSFLVIGAV
+313 RLSFLIIGGA
-323 GGAFTLFL
+323 GGAFALFL

-356 AMTLTGRLSGDI
+356 AMVLTGRLQGDAA
-368 VVSGLV
+368 VQGLV
-374 AGLVL
+374 SGLVL
-379 ILVLIGFTV
+379 ILILIGFTV
-388 TQFAFRSL
+388 TQFAFKSL
-396 EPLYGAAPSELQ
+396 EPLFGAAPSELQ

-434 PAIEASLGLSP
+434 PAIEASLGLNA
-445 GELSTKVDDFIKHL
+445 GELCTKVEDFSKHL
-459 HPTDRERF
+459 HPSDRERF
-467 RLILWSMQ
+467 RMILWSIQ

-485 FRMRHADNSYR
+485 FRMRHTDNSYR

-539 SLTGLPNRELMLDR
+539 SLTGLPNRELVLDR
-553 LGVAASRAKSENG
+553 LGVAVSRAKNENG

-604 HLGPQDTLA
+604 HLGEQDTLA

-639 VRRSLRAPIKIAGQE
+639 ARRSLRAPIKIAGQE
-654 IVLTGSIGIAVYDGE
+654 IVLTGSIGIAVYDGQ
-669 TPSHLDLYKEAEIAM
+669 TPTHLDLYKEAEIAM

-702 RADRDDR
+702 RADRDER

-724 IRVLYQPIIYLPTE
+724 IKVLYQPIIYLPTE

-754 GLMSPVDFIPIAEQS
+754 GMMSPADFIPIAEQS

-881 RFPFDTIKIDRALV
+881 RFPFDTIKVDRALV
-895 QSSGESGGAGSAI
+895 QASGDSGGAGSAI
-908 VRSIVALGHELGKNV
+908 VRSIVALGHELGKSV
-923 VAEGVETPEDVGFL
+923 VAEGVENAEDVAFL
-937 RSINCQYA
+937 RSISCQYA

-967 TAEHKLRPRGLFRAK
+967 NAEHKLRPRGLFRAK
-982 AKGKQRDRKVAGSG
+982 TAKGKQRPKKTNGAADHGPANGAGAPQDMLPPPAALPPPVAAMPPASLPASTVRPRSRNTVLGRMTRQPADGSTPPQPPRPITNG
-996 GLPRPTARAPPRRRV
+996 SHAQAGLHPVPPPHNPRANGGTDFAPPHVNGAPMDFGAPPPIDDHPPMPPQFVADSAFDDDGLPNGAAPP
-1011 RRMDARRR
+1011 
-1019 RRARCPTARCGRVR
+1019 
-1033 VPRRRRSPAH
+1033 
-1043 LRRRI
+1043 
-1048 CFTTRW
+1048 
-1054 RKPTSACRRRR
+1054 
-1065 CRRTMGLRRRTPSS
+1065 
-1079 IFPCRPSSMGLRRRH
+1079 
-1094 RRSSR
+1094 
-1099 TCRRM
+1099 
-1104 IPSTASRFNLRS
+1104 
-1116 RLRVA
+1116 
-1121 RHRHRPLMDQ
+1121 PLHV
-1131 FSAPTEHFAE
+1131 EHFAPPPAPDMNGPAPLPHELDPPAPMPPFNGGHPPMEAFGE
-1141 PPIAELCATE
+1141 PMHPAQLPGGLAPDHGHDGHADPFSLPMDHELPPPQFGAPPFPPAPQQHAMQQPRQPHVAPHQPPAH
-1151 SRHAGNGAHPPFNG
+1151 SAPSQGMPNGAGNGARP
-1165 FDDPMPPMG
+1165 
-1174 EARHAAVAAGPRG
+1174 GPRKP
-1187 AVRAQSAPRG
+1187 Q
-1197 TGAGARCRSRHS
+1197 T
-1209 RHSSLHS
+1209 
-1216 RRWLHAA
+1216 
-1223 AALQHAAATA
+1223 
-1233 RATAQETA
+1233 
-1241 RSRPMRRT
+1241 
-1249 MPDFTG
+1249 PDFAG

-1269 VPWPPRSEGD
+1269 VPWPPRGEAPP
-1279 EHELEEQGAGP
+1279 LEFEQQ
-1290 LPGDATSRGLSL
+1290 
-1302 ARASGV
+1302 V
-1308 AGVAHEMRGID
+1308 AGAPPAKTRG
-1319 ADLGQRARVLRFEV
+1319 
-1333 GIEDQV
+1333 
-1339 GIGRAVEPAVGLD
+1339 
-1352 LALELARRPAG
+1352 
-1363 VAEREDRAVGTA
+1363 
-1375 AGGDRL
+1375 
-1381 QDVDGRRKADAVLD
+1381 DV
-1395 RQRRVVDEVV
+1395 
-1405 GAVQHEA
+1405 
-1412 APRLD
+1412 
-1417 RTADVDRHAR
+1417 
-1427 LRRRRCRHRRRQCTM
+1427 
-1442 PSRSSRS
+1442 
-1449 GKEMCE
+1449 
-1455 ARWLMMRPIA
+1455 
-1465 PSSECA
+1465 
-1471 HM
+1471 

>member
-1 MTRARCASR
+1 MMTGHGRAGSVRGAGIG
-10 SAAVYLV
+10 VYLL
-17 LAIFALLVAL
+17 LALVAVLIVL
-27 PGRALALKPIVIE
+27 PRPAWALKPIVIE
-40 PDQDRIEVTT
+40 PDQDRVEVTT
-50 LGEFYDARGDSL
+50 LGEFYDSRGDSL

-76 ISVTAKTPGTNPNWI
+76 ISVTAKTPGTSPNWL
-91 VFALTNPTDKPIERW
+91 VFALTNPTDKPVERW
-106 LTAERYNII
+106 LTAARYSII

-128 IEAVTPSIGYIPER
+128 IEAVTPSMGFVPER
-142 IKSDRADIFRITI
+142 IKSDRADIFRVTI

-164 AELSSDRFA
+164 VELASDRLA
-173 RLYLWKPLEYELN
+173 RLYLWKPLEYELY

-192 FNGIML
+192 MNGILL

-218 IFPSAALVAWCVLA
+218 IFPSAALVSWCVLA

-243 LFQLR
+243 LFQLK

-264 ASLVIFLS
+264 ASLVIFIS

-313 RTSFLVIGAV
+313 RMSFVIIGAV
-323 GGAFTLFL
+323 GGAFALFL

-356 AMTLTGRLSGDI
+356 AMVLTGRLQGDAA
-368 VVSGLV
+368 VQGLV
-374 AGLVL
+374 SGLVL
-379 ILVLIGFTV
+379 ILILIGFTV

-396 EPLYGAAPSELQ
+396 EPLFGAAPSELQ

-434 PAIEASLGLSP
+434 PGIEASLGLNP
-445 GELSTKVDDFIKHL
+445 GELCTKVDDFCKHL
-459 HPTDRERF
+459 HPADRERF
-467 RLILWSMQ
+467 RMILWSVQ
-475 ERTWARIRTD
+475 ERTWARIRTE
-485 FRMRHADNSYR
+485 FRMRHNDNSYR

-539 SLTGLPNRELMLDR
+539 SLTGLPNRELVLDR
-553 LGVAASRAKSENG
+553 LGVAVSRTKSEAG

-604 HLGPQDTLA
+604 HLGAQDTLA

-654 IVLTGSIGIAVYDGE
+654 IVLTGSIGIAVYDGQ

-702 RADRDDR
+702 RSDRDDR

-724 IRVLYQPIIYLPTE
+724 IKVLYQPIIYLPTE

-754 GLMSPVDFIPIAEQS
+754 GLMSPVEFIPIAEQS

-828 IVPKGSLRLEI
+828 IVPKGSLKLEI

-881 RFPFDTIKIDRALV
+881 RFPFDTIKVDRALV
-895 QSSGESGGAGSAI
+895 QAHGESGGAGSAI
-908 VRSIVALGHELGKNV
+908 VRSIVALAHELGKNV
-923 VAEGVETPEDVGFL
+923 VAEGVENAEDVAFL

-967 TAEHKLRPRGLFRAK
+967 NAEHKLRPRGLFRA
-982 AKGKQRDRKVAGSG
+982 AKSKSKQRPKKTNGVAIAAMENGAVGEAPPPPPQTNGRLPAPPAALPNSAMRTRPRSSSSVLGRMTPLPPPDMGGTMYPQHGAAGEPQMMQHPPHVNGVAEDFGPPPLAEHPQMPPPHQPHMHEAAAPHAFGPPPVFDFDPPPPDTGPVPPPLHIEQFSPPPLDQHPGHVGHEPMPPPPINGAPSFEAFGDHPPPPMDPSG
-996 GLPRPTARAPPRRRV
+996 GDQNPL
-1011 RRMDARRR
+1011 
-1019 RRARCPTARCGRVR
+1019 
-1033 VPRRRRSPAH
+1033 
-1043 LRRRI
+1043 
-1048 CFTTRW
+1048 
-1054 RKPTSACRRRR
+1054 
-1065 CRRTMGLRRRTPSS
+1065 
-1079 IFPCRPSSMGLRRRH
+1079 
-1094 RRSSR
+1094 
-1099 TCRRM
+1099 
-1104 IPSTASRFNLRS
+1104 
-1116 RLRVA
+1116 VA
-1121 RHRHRPLMDQ
+1121 AM
-1131 FSAPTEHFAE
+1131 AEE
-1141 PPIAELCATE
+1141 PPLPPQHMPPPQPMPPPPVRTAQPPAWPAQ
-1151 SRHAGNGAHPPFNG
+1151 SAARGVSPQPQQPAAANGQGNGAKPA
-1165 FDDPMPPMG
+1165 
-1174 EARHAAVAAGPRG
+1174 ARK
-1187 AVRAQSAPRG
+1187 
-1197 TGAGARCRSRHS
+1197 
-1209 RHSSLHS
+1209 
-1216 RRWLHAA
+1216 
-1223 AALQHAAATA
+1223 AT
-1233 RATAQETA
+1233 
-1241 RSRPMRRT
+1241 
-1249 MPDFTG
+1249 PDFSG

-1269 VPWPPRSEGD
+1269 VPWPPRPEGATGQRD
-1279 EHELEEQGAGP
+1279 LEQQGAGP
-1290 LPGDATSRGLSL
+1290 VPGKPH
-1302 ARASGV
+1302 
-1308 AGVAHEMRGID
+1308 HE
-1319 ADLGQRARVLRFEV
+1319 
-1333 GIEDQV
+1333 
-1339 GIGRAVEPAVGLD
+1339 
-1352 LALELARRPAG
+1352 
-1363 VAEREDRAVGTA
+1363 
-1375 AGGDRL
+1375 
-1381 QDVDGRRKADAVLD
+1381 
-1395 RQRRVVDEVV
+1395 
-1405 GAVQHEA
+1405 
-1412 APRLD
+1412 
-1417 RTADVDRHAR
+1417 
-1427 LRRRRCRHRRRQCTM
+1427 
-1442 PSRSSRS
+1442 S
-1449 GKEMCE
+1449 
-1455 ARWLMMRPIA
+1455 
-1465 PSSECA
+1465 
-1471 HM
+1471 

>member
-1 MTRARCASR
+1 MSSMRPADDCARGASR
-10 SAAVYLV
+10 RAAAYLV

-27 PGRALALKPIVIE
+27 PGRAFALKPIVIE
-40 PDQDRIEVTT
+40 PDQDRVEVTT

-76 ISVTAKTPGTNPNWI
+76 ISVTAKTPGTNPNWV
-91 VFALTNPTDKPIERW
+91 VFALTNPTDKPVERW

-128 IEAVTPSIGYIPER
+128 IEAVTPSMGYIPER

-164 AELSSDRFA
+164 AELASDRFA
-173 RLYLWKPLEYELN
+173 RLYLWKPLEYELY

-264 ASLVIFLS
+264 ASLVIFIS

-396 EPLYGAAPSELQ
+396 EPLFGAAPSELQ

-421 WEWNARRDEIKVS
+421 WEWNARRDEVKVS
-434 PAIEASLGLSP
+434 PAIEASLGLNA
-445 GELSTKVDDFIKHL
+445 GELCTKVDDFIKHL

-467 RLILWSMQ
+467 RMILWSVQ
-475 ERTWARIRTD
+475 ERTWARIKTD

-539 SLTGLPNRELMLDR
+539 SLTGLPNRELVLDR

-604 HLGPQDTLA
+604 HLGPHDTLA

-621 ILLVSEQ
+621 ILLVSDL
-628 SPQDLAGLAER
+628 SPQDLAGLADR

-702 RADRDDR
+702 RSDRDDR

-724 IRVLYQPIIYLPTE
+724 IKVLYQPIIYLPTE

-754 GLMSPVDFIPIAEQS
+754 GLISPVDFIPIAEQS

-858 RGAGAELALDDFGT
+858 RGAGAKLALDDFGT

-895 QSSGESGGAGSAI
+895 QASGESGGAGSAI
-908 VRSIVALGHELGKNV
+908 VRSIVALGHELGKDI

-982 AKGKQRDRKVAGSG
+982 AKGKQRDKKVVGSRVTAAKTNG
-996 GLPRPTARAPPRRRV
+996 ATPHTQPRQANGRPP
-1011 RRMDARRR
+1011 A
-1019 RRARCPTARCGRVR
+1019 
-1033 VPRRRRSPAH
+1033 
-1043 LRRRI
+1043 L
-1048 CFTTRW
+1048 
-1054 RKPTSACRRRR
+1054 
-1065 CRRTMGLRRRTPSS
+1065 
-1079 IFPCRPSSMGLRRRH
+1079 
-1094 RRSSR
+1094 
-1099 TCRRM
+1099 
-1104 IPSTASRFNLRS
+1104 PSTLPNSTVRPRS
-1116 RLRVA
+1116 RLAPPPQAQLGPPPPPPHMHHDEVA
-1121 RHRHRPLMDQ
+1121 QADFGSMLPPMPQDYGASPPHAEQYPPMPPEQHEFAPPQHEFASPPQFADAPPHNPFDGAPPQPPQLFEGGPPPPPPQMDQ
-1131 FSAPTEHFAE
+1131 FSLPTEHFAE
-1141 PPIAELCATE
+1141 PPPAPQDFAP
-1151 SRHAGNGAHPPFNG
+1151 SHPHAGNGAHPPFNG

-1174 EARHAAVAAGPRG
+1174 EPHGMSPAHPE
-1187 AVRAQSAPRG
+1187 PFEPNP
-1197 TGAGARCRSRHS
+1197 
-1209 RHSSLHS
+1209 L
-1216 RRWLHAA
+1216 L
-1223 AALQHAAATA
+1223 AAL
-1233 RATAQETA
+1233 AQEPLPPELPHHPEPA
-1241 RSRPMRRT
+1241 PPPLQPSFAPPPSRPMAPRAPAHRPHAGPNGASNGAGNGVKPAARRT
-1249 MPDFTG
+1249 IPDFSG

-1269 VPWPPRSEGD
+1269 VPWPPRPEGD
-1279 EHELEEQGAGP
+1279 EHELEEQAGGP
-1290 LPGDATSRGLSL
+1290 LPGT
-1302 ARASGV
+1302 
-1308 AGVAHEMRGID
+1308 
-1319 ADLGQRARVLRFEV
+1319 
-1333 GIEDQV
+1333 
-1339 GIGRAVEPAVGLD
+1339 P
-1352 LALELARRPAG
+1352 RREG
-1363 VAEREDRAVGTA
+1363 
-1375 AGGDRL
+1375 
-1381 QDVDGRRKADAVLD
+1381 
-1395 RQRRVVDEVV
+1395 
-1405 GAVQHEA
+1405 
-1412 APRLD
+1412 
-1417 RTADVDRHAR
+1417 
-1427 LRRRRCRHRRRQCTM
+1427 
-1442 PSRSSRS
+1442 
-1449 GKEMCE
+1449 
-1455 ARWLMMRPIA
+1455 
-1465 PSSECA
+1465 
-1471 HM
+1471 

>member
-1 MTRARCASR
+1 MMRKAAASVGGAALVAQQMLFVLLA
-10 SAAVYLV
+10 AAVL
-17 LAIFALLVAL
+17 LAAL
-27 PGRALALKPIVIE
+27 PSRALALDPIVVS
-40 PDQDRIEVTT
+40 PDEERIEITAR
-50 LGEFYDARGDSL
+50 GEYYDSRGDSL

-91 VFALTNPTDKPIERW
+91 VFALSNPTDKPIERW
-106 LTAERYNII
+106 LTAERYTVI

-120 WPDLDAQR
+120 WPDLDARR

-142 IKSDRADIFRITI
+142 IKSDRADIFRITL
-155 EPGQTVTYV
+155 EPGQTITYV

-173 RLYLWKPLEYELN
+173 RIFLWKTLEYELA

-272 VFLRIAFW
+272 VFLRIALW

-313 RTSFLVIGAV
+313 RMSFLIIGAV
-323 GGAFTLFL
+323 GGGFTMFL
-331 ALRGQDRALSLI
+331 AFRGQDRALSLI

-356 AMTLTGRLSGDI
+356 AMVLSGRLSGDI
-368 VVSGLV
+368 TVSALV

-379 ILVLIGFTV
+379 ILILIGFTV

-396 EPLYGAAPSELQ
+396 EPLYGTAPSELQ

-421 WEWNARRDEIKVS
+421 WEWNARRGEVKVS
-434 PAIEASLGLSP
+434 PLIEAALGLSQ

-459 HPTDRERF
+459 HPSDRDRF
-467 RLILWSMQ
+467 QLILGTMQ
-475 ERTWARIRTD
+475 ERSWAKIRTD

-505 PNADARAMRCVGL
+505 PNADARALRCVGL
-518 VRDVTDAK
+518 MRDITDAK
-526 RAHERLLHDAVHD
+526 RSHERLLHDAVHD

-553 LGVAASRAKSENG
+553 LGVAVMRAKSKEG
-566 VRPSVIFIDIDK
+566 AAPCILFIDIDK

-604 HLGPQDTLA
+604 HLGAQDTLA

-621 ILLVSEQ
+621 ILLVGEHT
-628 SPQDLAGLAER
+628 PQDLAALAER

-654 IVLTGSIGIAVYDGE
+654 IVLTGSLGIAVYDGGE
-669 TPSHLDLYKEAEIAM
+669 ASPHDLYKEAEIAM

-709 VALESDLRKALAKNQ
+709 VALESDMRKALAKNQ

-754 GLMSPVDFIPIAEQS
+754 GLMNPVDFVPLAEES
-769 DLIVRLGSHV
+769 DLIVRLGSYV

-793 LPREERPLF
+793 LPREEDPLF
-802 VSVNISSR
+802 VSVNVSSR

-853 ILEWL
+853 ILEYL

-895 QSSGESGGAGSAI
+895 QSNNGSGEGAGSTI
-908 VRSIVALGHELGKNV
+908 VRSIVALGHELGKKV
-923 VAEGVETPEDVGFL
+923 VAEGVETPDDVGFL
-937 RSINCQYA
+937 RSIGCQYA

-967 TAEHKLRPRGLFRAK
+967 TAENKLRPRGFFRAK
-982 AKGKQRDRKVAGSG
+982 TKGKAKTQK
-996 GLPRPTARAPPRRRV
+996 PRTKTPARAPAE
-1011 RRMDARRR
+1011 ARPNGALPPPPNGTAGGILPNSTV
-1019 RRARCPTARCGRVR
+1019 RARTRPAQPPPQPPQGAPGVLPPPEYGRMPPPQPRPQNGGPLPMAASNGPPPGPPPRPAAIEMGPPPPAGMIPPSPPRPAGPPPPTTMASSEAMLAAMSDAIGGGAANGESKSGEAPPPLSMRAESAPDGSGPPPLHPAVDIPEPPKPDKTALAKPARPGPEPAAEAEPAAEPEPVDDEPVDPDAMMKALRGEAGP
-1033 VPRRRRSPAH
+1033 VPGAPDKSEPDTKE
-1043 LRRRI
+1043 
-1048 CFTTRW
+1048 TTRGRPA
-1054 RKPTSACRRRR
+1054 RKSPPRSTRRLG
-1065 CRRTMGLRRRTPSS
+1065 TAK
-1079 IFPCRPSSMGLRRRH
+1079 RP
-1094 RRSSR
+1094 
-1099 TCRRM
+1099 
-1104 IPSTASRFNLRS
+1104 A
-1116 RLRVA
+1116 
-1121 RHRHRPLMDQ
+1121 
-1131 FSAPTEHFAE
+1131 
-1141 PPIAELCATE
+1141 
-1151 SRHAGNGAHPPFNG
+1151 
-1165 FDDPMPPMG
+1165 
-1174 EARHAAVAAGPRG
+1174 
-1187 AVRAQSAPRG
+1187 
-1197 TGAGARCRSRHS
+1197 
-1209 RHSSLHS
+1209 
-1216 RRWLHAA
+1216 
-1223 AALQHAAATA
+1223 
-1233 RATAQETA
+1233 
-1241 RSRPMRRT
+1241 
-1249 MPDFTG
+1249 PDFSG
-1255 LPPAMAESLAKLAG
+1255 LPPAMAQSLARLAG
-1269 VPWPPRSEGD
+1269 VPWPPEGG
-1279 EHELEEQGAGP
+1279 EGETQTME
-1290 LPGDATSRGLSL
+1290 
-1302 ARASGV
+1302 RAS
-1308 AGVAHEMRGID
+1308 D
-1319 ADLGQRARVLRFEV
+1319 DSSQS
-1333 GIEDQV
+1333 
-1339 GIGRAVEPAVGLD
+1339 
-1352 LALELARRPAG
+1352 
-1363 VAEREDRAVGTA
+1363 
-1375 AGGDRL
+1375 GD
-1381 QDVDGRRKADAVLD
+1381 GN
-1395 RQRRVVDEVV
+1395 
-1405 GAVQHEA
+1405 
-1412 APRLD
+1412 
-1417 RTADVDRHAR
+1417 
-1427 LRRRRCRHRRRQCTM
+1427 
-1442 PSRSSRS
+1442 
-1449 GKEMCE
+1449 
-1455 ARWLMMRPIA
+1455 
-1465 PSSECA
+1465 SET
-1471 HM
+1471 

>member
-1 MTRARCASR
+1 MTAMRHRGASLR
-10 SAAVYLV
+10 DAGRGTAALLV
-17 LAIFALLVAL
+17 LAVLALLVAL
-27 PGRALALKPIVIE
+27 PGPALALKPIVIE
-40 PDQDRIEVTT
+40 PDQDRVEVTT
-50 LGEFYDARGDSL
+50 LGEFYDSRGDSL

-76 ISVTAKTPGTNPNWI
+76 ITVPAKTSGTSPNWV
-91 VFALTNPTDKPIERW
+91 VFALTNPTDKPVERW
-106 LTAERYNII
+106 LTAARYSIV

-128 IEAVTPSIGYIPER
+128 IEAVTPSMGYVPER

-164 AELSSDRFA
+164 IELSSDRFA
-173 RLYLWKPLEYELN
+173 RLYLWKPLEYELYT
-186 SRDRLL
+186 RDRQLM
-192 FNGIML
+192 NGIML

-243 LFQLR
+243 LFQLK

-313 RTSFLVIGAV
+313 RMSFLVIGGV
-323 GGAFTLFL
+323 GGAFALFL

-343 PTWILFLIWIFGA
+343 PIWILFLIWIFGA
-356 AMTLTGRLSGDI
+356 AMVLTGRLPGDAA
-368 VVSGLV
+368 VQGLV
-374 AGLVL
+374 SGLVL
-379 ILVLIGFTV
+379 ILILIGFTV

-396 EPLYGAAPSELQ
+396 EPLFGAAPSELQ

-434 PAIEASLGLSP
+434 PAIEASLGLNP
-445 GELSTKVDDFIKHL
+445 GELCTKVDDFVKHL
-459 HPTDRERF
+459 HPSDRERF
-467 RLILWSMQ
+467 RMILWSVQ

-485 FRMRHADNSYR
+485 FRMRHTDNSYR

-518 VRDVTDAK
+518 VRDVTDGK

-539 SLTGLPNRELMLDR
+539 SLTGLPNRELVLDR
-553 LGVAASRAKSENG
+553 LGVAVGRAKSESG

-604 HLGPQDTLA
+604 HLGAHDTLA

-628 SPQDLAGLAER
+628 NPQDLAALAER

-654 IVLTGSIGIAVYDGE
+654 VVLTGSIGIAVFDGQA
-669 TPSHLDLYKEAEIAM
+669 PSHLDLFKEAEIAM

-692 DRIEIFRPEM
+692 DRIEIFRPDM
-702 RADRDDR
+702 RSDRDDR

-724 IRVLYQPIIYLPTE
+724 IKVLYQPIIYLPTE

-754 GLMSPVDFIPIAEQS
+754 GLMSPADFIPIAEQS

-839 TESLVMENPEQATE
+839 TESLVMENPEQATQ

-895 QSSGESGGAGSAI
+895 QASGESGGAGSAI
-908 VRSIVALGHELGKNV
+908 VRSIVALGHELGKSV
-923 VAEGVETPEDVGFL
+923 VAEGVETPEDVAFL
-937 RSINCQYA
+937 RSISCQYA

-967 TAEHKLRPRGLFRAK
+967 TAEHKLRPRGLFRTK
-982 AKGKQRDRKVAGSG
+982 AKGKQKKAAAKRAANGAAAPAPPVALPNSTLRPRPRAPMPAAQRIASAPPPLGALPAPPPASHDG
-996 GLPRPTARAPPRRRV
+996 VPPLDFAGVPSDYLGQDQAPPPFPGEQSPFAEAHGQQRPPMLPHLPASEFGANGGYPDVPPAPPADFAGGPPVPPPINGHFSLPPSAQPFGEPALPSDFAPPQPPLPSPAPGHAVNGIHPQHAEFADLPGLPLHPSDLDDGVPPPQPEPAESNPLVAALAQDAEPAPAP
-1011 RRMDARRR
+1011 
-1019 RRARCPTARCGRVR
+1019 
-1033 VPRRRRSPAH
+1033 
-1043 LRRRI
+1043 
-1048 CFTTRW
+1048 
-1054 RKPTSACRRRR
+1054 
-1065 CRRTMGLRRRTPSS
+1065 
-1079 IFPCRPSSMGLRRRH
+1079 RPSTGMFAPLP
-1094 RRSSR
+1094 SR
-1099 TCRRM
+1099 
-1104 IPSTASRFNLRS
+1104 P
-1116 RLRVA
+1116 
-1121 RHRHRPLMDQ
+1121 
-1131 FSAPTEHFAE
+1131 
-1141 PPIAELCATE
+1141 
-1151 SRHAGNGAHPPFNG
+1151 AG
-1165 FDDPMPPMG
+1165 
-1174 EARHAAVAAGPRG
+1174 
-1187 AVRAQSAPRG
+1187 SAPRARRLG
-1197 TGAGARCRSRHS
+1197 TNGLKR
-1209 RHSSLHS
+1209 
-1216 RRWLHAA
+1216 AA
-1223 AALQHAAATA
+1223 AQPA
-1233 RATAQETA
+1233 
-1241 RSRPMRRT
+1241 
-1249 MPDFTG
+1249 PDFSH
-1255 LPPAMAESLAKLAG
+1255 LPPAMAKSLAKLAG
-1269 VPWPPRSEGD
+1269 VPWPPDGEESR
-1279 EHELEEQGAGP
+1279 ELE
-1290 LPGDATSRGLSL
+1290 D
-1302 ARASGV
+1302 
-1308 AGVAHEMRGID
+1308 
-1319 ADLGQRARVLRFEV
+1319 
-1333 GIEDQV
+1333 
-1339 GIGRAVEPAVGLD
+1339 
-1352 LALELARRPAG
+1352 
-1363 VAEREDRAVGTA
+1363 
-1375 AGGDRL
+1375 
-1381 QDVDGRRKADAVLD
+1381 
-1395 RQRRVVDEVV
+1395 
-1405 GAVQHEA
+1405 A
-1412 APRLD
+1412 APPATPRNE
-1417 RTADVDRHAR
+1417 
-1427 LRRRRCRHRRRQCTM
+1427 
-1442 PSRSSRS
+1442 S
-1449 GKEMCE
+1449 
-1455 ARWLMMRPIA
+1455 
-1465 PSSECA
+1465 
-1471 HM
+1471 

>member
-1 MTRARCASR
+1 M
-10 SAAVYLV
+10 
-17 LAIFALLVAL
+17 
-27 PGRALALKPIVIE
+27 
-40 PDQDRIEVTT
+40 
-50 LGEFYDARGDSL
+50 
-62 QVETAPAADGMTGR
+62 
-76 ISVTAKTPGTNPNWI
+76 
-91 VFALTNPTDKPIERW
+91 
-106 LTAERYNII
+106 
-115 GSGAV
+115 
-120 WPDLDAQR
+120 WPDLDARR

-142 IKSDRADIFRITI
+142 IKSDRADIFRITL
-155 EPGQTVTYV
+155 EPGQTITYV
-164 AELSSDRFA
+164 AELSSERFA
-173 RLYLWKPLEYELN
+173 RIFLWKTLEYELK

-313 RTSFLVIGAV
+313 RTSFLIIGAV

-331 ALRGQDRALSLI
+331 AFRGQDRALSLI

-356 AMTLTGRLSGDI
+356 AMVLTGRLSGDV
-368 VVSGLV
+368 VVSALV

-396 EPLYGAAPSELQ
+396 EPLYGTAPSELQ

-434 PAIEASLGLSP
+434 PVIEASLGLSA
-445 GELSTKVDDFIKHL
+445 GELSTKVEDFVKHL
-459 HPTDRERF
+459 HPADRDRY
-467 RLILWSMQ
+467 RLILWTMQ
-475 ERTWARIRTD
+475 ERTWAKIRTD

-505 PNADARAMRCVGL
+505 PNADARALRCVGL
-518 VRDVTDAK
+518 IRDVTDAK

-539 SLTGLPNRELMLDR
+539 SLTGLPNRELLLDR
-553 LGVAASRAKSENG
+553 LGVAVMRAKSKDG
-566 VRPSVIFIDIDK
+566 PRPCVIFIDIDK

-621 ILLVSEQ
+621 ILLAAEHG
-628 SPQDLAGLAER
+628 PQELASLAER

-654 IVLTGSIGIAVYDGE
+654 IVLTGSLGIAVYDGGE
-669 TPSHLDLYKEAEIAM
+669 AGHLDLYKEAEIAM
-684 YRAKRGGA
+684 YRAKRSGA

-754 GLMSPVDFIPIAEQS
+754 GLMNPVDFVPLAEES

-793 LPREERPLF
+793 LPREEDPLF

-858 RGAGAELALDDFGT
+858 RGAGADLALDDFGT

-895 QSSGESGGAGSAI
+895 QSSGSKQRRRLGDRALDRGARARARQEGRRRGRRDAGGRGLPALHRLP
-908 VRSIVALGHELGKNV
+908 VRARLLLRR
-923 VAEGVETPEDVGFL
+923 ADVGS
-937 RSINCQYA
+937 R
-945 QGFYYGEPMSDRDV
+945 
-959 LQLLKMVR
+959 
-967 TAEHKLRPRGLFRAK
+967 RA
-982 AKGKQRDRKVAGSG
+982 AALEDGAHGREQAAPARL
-996 GLPRPTARAPPRRRV
+996 LPRQDRRQAERTEGEGQGCQSGFQAPPAGAAGQRRGAAF
-1011 RRMDARRR
+1011 ARIRDGQ
-1019 RRARCPTARCGRVR
+1019 RARPWPVSCPTAPCAPGRGR
-1033 VPRRRRSPAH
+1033 RPRRLRRDSGRPASAARVRRSPAAISAAAAASALGSAASLFRSIACRLTAPNAPTH
-1043 LRRRI
+1043 AAAPAAGACARHGVCSMASVMERRATCRPPPPDTDGSAIQADAAEREAPQAPAAQPIAPPIRSRAGAAQRVSPAQPPAPRAAPPPAQQPVPPATQERRRMGPE
-1048 CFTTRW
+1048 TSRRSMRRRW
-1054 RKPTSACRRRR
+1054 LRPCEACRTGPAAGRGASAAGGARAQAPGGR
-1065 CRRTMGLRRRTPSS
+1065 LLPHRLRQRAPAAPAASARAPAA
-1079 IFPCRPSSMGLRRRH
+1079 PAAKRPSKKPVLAAAPGSGFLRPAAGDGAEPGAAG
-1094 RRSSR
+1094 RRSV
-1099 TCRRM
+1099 
-1104 IPSTASRFNLRS
+1104 AAARS
-1116 RLRVA
+1116 RRGRSGRAAA
-1121 RHRHRPLMDQ
+1121 RGRD
-1131 FSAPTEHFAE
+1131 
-1141 PPIAELCATE
+1141 
-1151 SRHAGNGAHPPFNG
+1151 
-1165 FDDPMPPMG
+1165 
-1174 EARHAAVAAGPRG
+1174 
-1187 AVRAQSAPRG
+1187 RACRQG
-1197 TGAGARCRSRHS
+1197 RSRH
-1209 RHSSLHS
+1209 LI
-1216 RRWLHAA
+1216 
-1223 AALQHAAATA
+1223 
-1233 RATAQETA
+1233 
-1241 RSRPMRRT
+1241 
-1249 MPDFTG
+1249 
-1255 LPPAMAESLAKLAG
+1255 
-1269 VPWPPRSEGD
+1269 
-1279 EHELEEQGAGP
+1279 
-1290 LPGDATSRGLSL
+1290 
-1302 ARASGV
+1302 AS
-1308 AGVAHEMRGID
+1308 D
-1319 ADLGQRARVLRFEV
+1319 CCLR
-1333 GIEDQV
+1333 D
-1339 GIGRAVEPAVGLD
+1339 D
-1352 LALELARRPAG
+1352 LAPRIKRGPRR
-1363 VAEREDRAVGTA
+1363 
-1375 AGGDRL
+1375 
-1381 QDVDGRRKADAVLD
+1381 
-1395 RQRRVVDEVV
+1395 
-1405 GAVQHEA
+1405 
-1412 APRLD
+1412 
-1417 RTADVDRHAR
+1417 
-1427 LRRRRCRHRRRQCTM
+1427 
-1442 PSRSSRS
+1442 
-1449 GKEMCE
+1449 
-1455 ARWLMMRPIA
+1455 
-1465 PSSECA
+1465 
-1471 HM
+1471 

>member
-1 MTRARCASR
+1 LLS
-10 SAAVYLV
+10 VLV
-17 LAIFALLVAL
+17 MLFVL

-40 PDQDRIEVTT
+40 PDQDRVEVTT
-50 LGEFYDARGDSL
+50 LGEFYDSRGDSL

-76 ISVTAKTPGTNPNWI
+76 ISVTAKTPGTSPNWL

-106 LTAERYNII
+106 LTAARYSII

-128 IEAVTPSIGYIPER
+128 IEAVTPSMGFVPER

-164 AELSSDRFA
+164 VELSSDRLA
-173 RLYLWKPLEYELN
+173 RLHLWKPLEYELY

-192 FNGIML
+192 MNGILL

-218 IFPSAALVAWCVLA
+218 IFPSAALVSWCVLA

-243 LFQLR
+243 LFQLK

-264 ASLVIFLS
+264 ASLVIFIS

-313 RTSFLVIGAV
+313 RMSFLIIGSV
-323 GGAFTLFL
+323 GGAFALFL

-356 AMTLTGRLSGDI
+356 AMVLTGRLQGDPA
-368 VVSGLV
+368 VQGLV
-374 AGLVL
+374 SGLVL
-379 ILVLIGFTV
+379 ILILIGFTV

-396 EPLYGAAPSELQ
+396 EPLFGAAPSELQ

-421 WEWNARRDEIKVS
+421 WEWSARRDEIKVS
-434 PAIEASLGLSP
+434 PEIEAALGLNQ
-445 GELSTKVDDFIKHL
+445 GELCTKVDDFTKHL
-459 HPTDRERF
+459 HPADRERF
-467 RLILWSMQ
+467 RMILWSTQ
-475 ERTWARIRTD
+475 ERTWARIKTE

-539 SLTGLPNRELMLDR
+539 SLTGLPNRELILDR
-553 LGVAASRAKSENG
+553 LGVAVGRANNETG

-604 HLGPQDTLA
+604 HLGAQDTLA

-621 ILLVSEQ
+621 ILLISEQ

-639 VRRSLRAPIKIAGQE
+639 ARRSLRAPIKIAGQE
-654 IVLTGSIGIAVYDGE
+654 IVLTGSIGIAVYDGQ

-702 RADRDDR
+702 RSDRDDR

-724 IRVLYQPIIYLPTE
+724 IKVLYQPIIYLPTE

-754 GLMSPVDFIPIAEQS
+754 GLMSPADFIPIAEQS

-793 LPREERPLF
+793 LPRDERPLF

-895 QSSGESGGAGSAI
+895 QASGESGGAGSAI
-908 VRSIVALGHELGKNV
+908 VRSIVALAHELGKNV
-923 VAEGVETPEDVGFL
+923 VAEGVENGEDVAFL
-937 RSINCQYA
+937 RSISCQYA

-967 TAEHKLRPRGLFRAK
+967 TAENKLRPRGLFRAK
-982 AKGKQRDRKVAGSG
+982 TKGKQPRAKKANGTALAKVNGAAVATPDVPPLANGSRPAA
-996 GLPRPTARAPPRRRV
+996 LPAAALPNSTVRARPRTSVLGRMTPPVPPDAAPPPSQHMALAPPRHVNGELDEYAPPSGEHLPPMTPPPFPQMHEAMPPPLGEASAFGFDSGPPDAGMMPPSLHDQFNVPPPSEPIGMPMPHEAAGTTHV
-1011 RRMDARRR
+1011 RLPD
-1019 RRARCPTARCGRVR
+1019 GRSR
-1033 VPRRRRSPAH
+1033 EFESFSDP
-1043 LRRRI
+1043 
-1048 CFTTRW
+1048 
-1054 RKPTSACRRRR
+1054 PTS
-1065 CRRTMGLRRRTPSS
+1065 PSAL
-1079 IFPCRPSSMGLRRRH
+1079 FDAL
-1094 RRSSR
+1094 SR
-1099 TCRRM
+1099 EQNGEELNPLIAAMTRE
-1104 IPSTASRFNLRS
+1104 TA
-1116 RLRVA
+1116 
-1121 RHRHRPLMDQ
+1121 
-1131 FSAPTEHFAE
+1131 
-1141 PPIAELCATE
+1141 
-1151 SRHAGNGAHPPFNG
+1151 G
-1165 FDDPMPPMG
+1165 
-1174 EARHAAVAAGPRG
+1174 
-1187 AVRAQSAPRG
+1187 QSAPPPPFPQVTAPSGPAMPRAIN
-1197 TGAGARCRSRHS
+1197 GAENGAKSP
-1209 RHSSLHS
+1209 
-1216 RRWLHAA
+1216 
-1223 AALQHAAATA
+1223 A
-1233 RATAQETA
+1233 RKA
-1241 RSRPMRRT
+1241 
-1249 MPDFTG
+1249 PDFAG

-1269 VPWPPRSEGD
+1269 VPWPPSSEGAQPGLD
-1279 EHELEEQGAGP
+1279 QQQGAGP
-1290 LPGDATSRGLSL
+1290 LP
-1302 ARASGV
+1302 
-1308 AGVAHEMRGID
+1308 
-1319 ADLGQRARVLRFEV
+1319 
-1333 GIEDQV
+1333 
-1339 GIGRAVEPAVGLD
+1339 
-1352 LALELARRPAG
+1352 
-1363 VAEREDRAVGTA
+1363 
-1375 AGGDRL
+1375 
-1381 QDVDGRRKADAVLD
+1381 
-1395 RQRRVVDEVV
+1395 
-1405 GAVQHEA
+1405 
-1412 APRLD
+1412 
-1417 RTADVDRHAR
+1417 
-1427 LRRRRCRHRRRQCTM
+1427 
-1442 PSRSSRS
+1442 S
-1449 GKEMCE
+1449 GKPHQE
-1455 ARWLMMRPIA
+1455 
-1465 PSSECA
+1465 S
-1471 HM
+1471 

>member
-1 MTRARCASR
+1 MSVLASR
-10 SAAVYLV
+10 HAEARGFGRAAAAYLV
-17 LAIFALLVAL
+17 LAVFVLLIAL
-27 PGRALALKPIVIE
+27 PGRAFALKSIIIE
-40 PDQDRIEVTT
+40 PDQDRVEVTT

-76 ISVTAKTPGTNPNWI
+76 ISVTAKTPGTNPNWV
-91 VFALTNPTDKPIERW
+91 VFALTNPTDKPVERW
-106 LTAERYNII
+106 LTAERYSII

-128 IEAVTPSIGYIPER
+128 IEAVTPSMGYIPER
-142 IKSDRADIFRITI
+142 IKSDRADIFRVTI

-164 AELSSDRFA
+164 AELASDRFA
-173 RLYLWKPLEYELN
+173 RLYLWKPIDYELY

-264 ASLVIFLS
+264 ASLVIFIS

-313 RTSFLVIGAV
+313 RTSFVIIGAV
-323 GGAFTLFL
+323 GGAFALFL

-343 PTWILFLIWIFGA
+343 PTWILFLIWVFGA
-356 AMTLTGRLSGDI
+356 SMVLTGRLSGDAA
-368 VVSGLV
+368 VLGLV

-379 ILVLIGFTV
+379 ILILIGFTV

-396 EPLYGAAPSELQ
+396 EPLFGAAPSELQ

-421 WEWNARRDEIKVS
+421 WEWNARRDEVKVS
-434 PAIEASLGLSP
+434 PAIEASLGLNP
-445 GELSTKVDDFIKHL
+445 GELCTKVDDFIKHL

-467 RLILWSMQ
+467 RMILWSIQ
-475 ERTWARIRTD
+475 ERTWARIKTD

-539 SLTGLPNRELMLDR
+539 SLTGLPNRELVLDR
-553 LGVAASRAKSENG
+553 LGVAASRAKTEAG
-566 VRPSVIFIDIDK
+566 VRPSVTFIDIDK

-604 HLGPQDTLA
+604 HLGPHDTLA

-702 RADRDDR
+702 RSDRDDR

-724 IRVLYQPIIYLPTE
+724 IKVLYQPIIYLPTE

-754 GLMSPVDFIPIAEQS
+754 GLMSPDDFIPIAEQS

-828 IVPKGSLRLEI
+828 IVPKGSLHLEI

-858 RGAGAELALDDFGT
+858 RGAGAQLSLDDFGT
-872 GYSSLAYLQ
+872 GYSSLSYLQ

-895 QSSGESGGAGSAI
+895 QASGESGGAGSAI
-908 VRSIVALGHELGKNV
+908 VRSIVALGHELGKSV
-923 VAEGVETPEDVGFL
+923 VAEGVENAEDVGFL

-967 TAEHKLRPRGLFRAK
+967 TAEHKLRPRGLFRAAK
-982 AKGKQRDRKVAGSG
+982 AKGKQRDKKPAAAAKTNGATAPASQPHADGRAPLPNSTVRPRQRPRAQPQSNGMHPQQVQLAPPPPPHMHQEEHAAVDFAMMPPPPPMPPDFAPPHHEQHPQEPHGFAPAQHELAPPPFDAGPPQLNGFDGPPPPFSG
-996 GLPRPTARAPPRRRV
+996 GPP
-1011 RRMDARRR
+1011 
-1019 RRARCPTARCGRVR
+1019 P
-1033 VPRRRRSPAH
+1033 PPA
-1043 LRRRI
+1043 
-1048 CFTTRW
+1048 
-1054 RKPTSACRRRR
+1054 
-1065 CRRTMGLRRRTPSS
+1065 M
-1079 IFPCRPSSMGLRRRH
+1079 
-1094 RRSSR
+1094 
-1099 TCRRM
+1099 
-1104 IPSTASRFNLRS
+1104 
-1116 RLRVA
+1116 
-1121 RHRHRPLMDQ
+1121 MDQ
-1131 FSAPTEHFAE
+1131 FTAPSQPEHYLE
-1141 PPIAELCATE
+1141 PPAAQGFPPPPPM
-1151 SRHAGNGAHPPFNG
+1151 HAGNGAHAPFNG

-1174 EARHAAVAAGPRG
+1174 EHGMPPLPPAHAEPFEPNPLLAALANERPPEPPASMFAPQSRPPMPTSPRPHVNG
-1187 AVRAQSAPRG
+1187 ATNGNGASH
-1197 TGAGARCRSRHS
+1197 GAGNGAGNGVKPAARR
-1209 RHSSLHS
+1209 
-1216 RRWLHAA
+1216 
-1223 AALQHAAATA
+1223 QT
-1233 RATAQETA
+1233 
-1241 RSRPMRRT
+1241 
-1249 MPDFTG
+1249 PDFSG

-1269 VPWPPRSEGD
+1269 VPWPPRSED
-1279 EHELEEQGAGP
+1279 EEPELE
-1290 LPGDATSRGLSL
+1290 
-1302 ARASGV
+1302 
-1308 AGVAHEMRGID
+1308 AHP
-1319 ADLGQRARVLRFEV
+1319 
-1333 GIEDQV
+1333 
-1339 GIGRAVEPAVGLD
+1339 PAV
-1352 LALELARRPAG
+1352 
-1363 VAEREDRAVGTA
+1363 
-1375 AGGDRL
+1375 
-1381 QDVDGRRKADAVLD
+1381 
-1395 RQRRVVDEVV
+1395 
-1405 GAVQHEA
+1405 
-1412 APRLD
+1412 APR
-1417 RTADVDRHAR
+1417 RE
-1427 LRRRRCRHRRRQCTM
+1427 
-1442 PSRSSRS
+1442 
-1449 GKEMCE
+1449 G
-1455 ARWLMMRPIA
+1455 
-1465 PSSECA
+1465 
-1471 HM
+1471 